1 MALKKTYRQLERI
14 VRGFSNHRRI
24 EILELLEKEPELS
37 VLEIAERL
45 GINLKTASEHIRRLT
60 IAGLIIKRSEGAS
73 VRHKLTE
80 SGKKVLMFLITL
92 E

>member
-37 VLEIAERL
+37 VLEIAEKL

-60 IAGLIIKRSEGAS
+60 IAGLIMKRSEGTS

-80 SGKKVLMFLITL
+80 REKKF
-92 E
+92 